1 MDVYHS
7 SDFDELEAIR
17 LGQTDVVTKVVQA
30 PETREVEASAVQVE
44 TA

>member
-17 LGQTDVVTKVVQA
+17 LGKIDVTTKVVQA
-30 PETREVEASAVQVE
+30 PEARGVEASGVQVE

>member
-17 LGQTDVVTKVVQA
+17 LGKTDVTTKVVQA
-30 PETREVEASAVQVE
+30 PETLGVEASAVQVE